1 MRHDSPSPAGAAS
14 PASLP
19 LSQLLHHTAEMVAA
33 VRAGR
38 SLSDLLATC
47 PPQARP
53 GTQALSFHV
62 MRWMGGA
69 QAARERLAPRR
80 PAPAVDALLITA
92 LALLWP
98 EAEPPYAE
106 HTLVDQAVA
115 CARRR
120 TPASAGFVNAV
131 LRRFLREREVL
142 VPALRQEVPAARHQ
156 HPRWW
161 IDQVRRD
168 WPDRWEALLDAAN
181 QPGPMMLRVHA
192 GHGSADGA
200 HVVYLLDIR
209 EHRQRPI
216 GAT

>member
-92 LALLWP
+92 LP
-98 EAEPPYAE
+98 MTDE
-106 HTLVDQAVA
+106 
-115 CARRR
+115 
-120 TPASAGFVNAV
+120 AGFALAAAV
-131 LRRFLREREVL
+131 LVWHGLRTRRQA
-142 VPALRQEVPAARHQ
+142 AL
-156 HPRWW
+156 
-161 IDQVRRD
+161 
-168 WPDRWEALLDAAN
+168 
-181 QPGPMMLRVHA
+181 A
-192 GHGSADGA
+192 G
-200 HVVYLLDIR
+200 V
-209 EHRQRPI
+209 
-216 GAT
+216 